1 MYSNNIQHSTCDG
14 GIGVAGEEHVHHIGV
29 LPLAGDQQ
37 RRVSLTRLGVYE
49 SLHVGR
55 GRGGEDAVVQK
66 NIESGNISAQSGV
79 VETRV
84 SILICP
90 AVII

>member
-1 MYSNNIQHSTCDG
+1 MHSNNIHHSTCDG

-37 RRVSLTRLGVYE
+37 RRVSLTRLGINE

-79 VETRV
+79 VETCV
-84 SILICP
+84 SILICS